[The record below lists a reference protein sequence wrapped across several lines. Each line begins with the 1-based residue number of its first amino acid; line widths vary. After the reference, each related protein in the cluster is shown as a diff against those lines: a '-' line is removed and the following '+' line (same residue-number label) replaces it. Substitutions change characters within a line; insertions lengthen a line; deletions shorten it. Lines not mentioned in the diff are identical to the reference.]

1 MNDGIIK
8 KYMGD
13 VPANLRGKEYQEA
26 TSEAHSKRQT
36 AHYASPAGSVTRL
49 KQSISVR
56 VVLSAL

>member
-1 MNDGIIK
+1 MNDGTIK
-8 KYMGD
+8 KYLGD
-13 VPANLRGKEYQEA
+13 VPANSRGKEYQEA